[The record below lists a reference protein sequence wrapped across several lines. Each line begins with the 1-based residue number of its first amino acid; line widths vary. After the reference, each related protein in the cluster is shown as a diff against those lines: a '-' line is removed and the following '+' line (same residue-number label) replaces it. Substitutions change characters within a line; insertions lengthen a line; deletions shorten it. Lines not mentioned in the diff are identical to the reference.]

1 VAACKPCTIWRAA
14 SFEAGSLT
22 QGVAFIALVASVSW
36 LVDLPLGLYRS
47 FRLEA
52 RFGFNRL
59 TPGLFIAD
67 TLKGVALAALI
78 GLPLIA
84 FVLWL
89 MGPWANAGGCMC
101 GPSGW
106 ASTCWCCWSTRPS
119 SPALFNKFKP
129 LEDGPLKAASKA

>member
-1 VAACKPCTIWRAA
+1 M
-14 SFEAGSLT
+14 
-22 QGVAFIALVASVSW
+22 
-36 LVDLPLGLYRS
+36 GLYRS

-89 MGPWANAGGCMC
+89 MGSMGERWWLYVWAFWLGFNLLVLLVYPTFIA
-101 GPSGW
+101 P
-106 ASTCWCCWSTRPS
+106 
-119 SPALFNKFKP
+119 LFNKFKP